1 MFLVILFLSEIFF
14 VQRYESN
21 FVWLETAV
29 FTATHHCIRKT
40 DMLKNVS
47 PIEFLCHVTAD
58 GCQMLFLKFLKFS
71 KDICHQKQP
80 PELFY

>member
-14 VQRYESN
+14 YN

-29 FTATHHCIRKT
+29 FTARHHCIRKA
-40 DMLKNVS
+40 DILKNVS

-71 KDICHQKQP
+71 KDICPQKQP